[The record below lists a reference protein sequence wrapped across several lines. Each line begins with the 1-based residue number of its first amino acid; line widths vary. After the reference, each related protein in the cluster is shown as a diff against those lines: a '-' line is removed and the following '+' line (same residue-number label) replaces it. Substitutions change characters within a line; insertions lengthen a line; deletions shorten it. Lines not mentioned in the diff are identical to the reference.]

1 MQATNPP
8 SGSGPAAT
16 TKKQVTSY
24 SVKPDGSV
32 KSLGMNVTDLK
43 ATPAPA
49 KT

>member
-1 MQATNPP
+1 MQASNPP